1 MPSAYLWCPA
11 YPLADDAHRQRALSA
26 ARSLSDALAMT
37 LIPSPELT
45 RYAPPGAWHEAEPR
59 IRDLIAGLDT
69 DLLLA
74 ARGGY
79 GCLDLIE
86 TILAHPR
93 PRGPRLLGF
102 SDLTVLHCIWWRR
115 RWGETLYGYMPGVS
129 TGPRAFASTV
139 ALLKGDGLEL
149 NQGSDASVQVLRPGR
164 AKGMLFAACLRVLT
178 GLVGTPAMPD
188 LEGCILAL
196 EDIDEKPY
204 RIDRDLQ
211 QLARSGSLRG
221 LAGLVCGSFPCEP
234 TQGGGGPSPAALFAR
249 WAERLKVPALFGLP
263 FGHTNDPVTLP
274 CGRSAMIS
282 GQGARWSLT
291 VRPSSDSGSGR
302 Y

>member
-11 YPLADDAHRQRALSA
+11 YPLADEAHRQRALTA
-26 ARSLSDALAMT
+26 ARALTDAVAMT
-37 LIPSPELT
+37 LTPSSELT
-45 RYAPPGAWHEAEPR
+45 RFAPAGTWHEAEPR
-59 IRDLIAGLDT
+59 IRDLVTGLES
-69 DLLLA
+69 DLLIA

-79 GCLDLIE
+79 GCLDLVE

-93 PRGPRLLGF
+93 VRGPRLLGF
-102 SDLTVLHCIWWRR
+102 SDLTVFHAMWWRR

-129 TGPRAFASTV
+129 AGTRAFDSTV
-139 ALLKGDGLEL
+139 ALLKGGGLEL
-149 NQGSDASVQVLRPGR
+149 NQATDANVQVLQPGR
-164 AKGMLFAACLRVLT
+164 AKGLLFAACLRVLA

-188 LEGCILAL
+188 LEGCILCI

-221 LAGLVCGSFPCEP
+221 LAGLVCGSFPYEQ
-234 TQGGGGPSPAALFAR
+234 TQGGGGPSAAGLLGR

-263 FGHTNDPVTLP
+263 FGHTNDPLTLP
-274 CGRSAMIS
+274 CGRSASIS
-282 GQGARWSLT
+282 GQGARWSL
-291 VRPSSDSGSGR
+291 VIKPASDEGSGR